1 MTSSSNSSSAPVTHR
16 PSRIDAQSLLRSPA
30 AGGPRADPVTFV
42 DLADARA
49 YAAWKGA
56 RLPTEHE
63 WQVAAEGGLLARRSP
78 LVWNWTESEHS
89 DGRTR
94 WSILKGGTDFV
105 VEGSGWYLPGGAGQ
119 PEFSVKLLL
128 CGGGLARSSQT
139 GFRVAVD
146 LEPQL

>member
-1 MTSSSNSSSAPVTHR
+1 MTSSSNFSSAPVTHR

-49 YAAWKGA
+49 YAAWNGA
-56 RLPTEHE
+56 RLPTKHE
-63 WQVAAEGGLLARRSP
+63 WQVAAD
-78 LVWNWTESEHS
+78 WTESEHS